1 VKSILK
7 RNTPEVRVFDAS
19 LCFFALCDGAEEL
32 HTDTAFDEA
41 GEFSLTA
48 PLDAADDFP
57 IDGIAVT
64 EEGDFLIESVTRDSL
79 AGTVTV
85 AGRGILAFFS
95 RRVIPHRTVYTG
107 RAEALVLDL
116 VSQWAPAVLPGT
128 LSTLDY
134 GLEETVT
141 VDLAPGTLYS
151 VLRSVCAAAGLGMR
165 LRFDG
170 GAGDFVFC
178 ARPAVPTK
186 YFLSHSLGNLS
197 GVTYAADHTACAN
210 RAIVLTQSGETVTV
224 DGDPAPQD
232 GAALREIL
240 VDARSILPT
249 RYDTEEDYLAA
260 VRALGLHA
268 LRGRRPVSRITPTL
282 DADAAAVLTPG
293 QICGV
298 RDERLGICAEALCV
312 GRTARFVRGGREYA
326 AALRTGDFTV

>member
-151 VLRSVCAAAGLGMR
+151 VLRSVCTEIR
-165 LRFDG
+165 IR
-170 GAGDFVFC
+170 
-178 ARPAVPTK
+178 
-186 YFLSHSLGNLS
+186 
-197 GVTYAADHTACAN
+197 GVY
-210 RAIVLTQSGETVTV
+210 
-224 DGDPAPQD
+224 
-232 GAALREIL
+232 
-240 VDARSILPT
+240 SI
-249 RYDTEEDYLAA
+249 RR
-260 VRALGLHA
+260 VR
-268 LRGRRPVSRITPTL
+268 
-282 DADAAAVLTPG
+282 
-293 QICGV
+293 ICGKKIGKLPV
-298 RDERLGICAEALCV
+298 AYTLGEIAASAVHLYLHICKAYRVGDLIVGLDPIHKLLLSVKVTSGQKNDEFA
-312 GRTARFVRGGREYA
+312 
-326 AALRTGDFTV
+326 